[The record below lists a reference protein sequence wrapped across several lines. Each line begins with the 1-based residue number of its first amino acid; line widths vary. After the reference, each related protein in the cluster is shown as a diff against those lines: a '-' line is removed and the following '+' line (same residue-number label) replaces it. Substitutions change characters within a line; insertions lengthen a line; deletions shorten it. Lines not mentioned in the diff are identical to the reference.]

1 MKQIQRQGDVLLI
14 PTAKPTSKTTA
25 IPLEAGDLV
34 VLTHSKVTDHTH
46 AIEVESHGSK
56 PTVDF
61 VLNALTLERY
71 IHARKPV
78 TVRHEEHGALELP
91 AGWYEVRIQREYERG
106 AVRNVAD

>member
-1 MKQIQRQGDVLLI
+1 MKQIQRQGDVLII

-25 IPLEAGDLV
+25 IPLEAGRV
-34 VLTHSKVTDHTH
+34 VLAHGEVTGHVH
-46 AIEVESHGSK
+46 AIEVESHGGK

-61 VLNALTLERY
+61 VLNTLERY
-71 IHARKPV
+71 IHARRPV